1 MKLHEIAK
9 TIRSKNAGNYFL
21 TMDVIFS
28 DRQRYEHVKRSGA
41 LTRERVAELYR
52 IPLDEV
58 AEFVWY
64 DPGLAVKA
72 TIRRPLPS
80 GNPGETDVYG
90 CQQFIPLLDVEVPDV
105 LPD

>member
-1 MKLHEIAK
+1 MKLHQLAK

-21 TMDVIFS
+21 TMDVIFA
-28 DRQRYEHVKRSGA
+28 DRTRYEHFKASGA
-41 LTRERVAELYR
+41 LTRGKVAQLYR
-52 IPLDEV
+52 IPVEDV

-64 DPGLAVKA
+64 DPGLALKA
-72 TIRRPLPS
+72 TIRRPIPS